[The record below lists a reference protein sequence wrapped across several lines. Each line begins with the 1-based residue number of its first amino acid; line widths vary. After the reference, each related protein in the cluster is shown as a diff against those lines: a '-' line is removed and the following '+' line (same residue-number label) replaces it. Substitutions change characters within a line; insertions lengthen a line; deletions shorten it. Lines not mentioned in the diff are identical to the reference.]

1 MTYRVVRLRD
11 GRIVHV
17 GPDRRGLLHGDFG
30 FDWTSAALVGMGE
43 GVGQTENLLG
53 VAMMIGAGVGGLT
66 GAGIAWFSVKT
77 LEFLYK
83 KIKNSDTLTG
93 EALRKANIK

>member
-1 MTYRVVRLRD
+1 MVYRTVRLRD

-30 FDWTSAALVGMGE
+30 FDWTSAALVGMGTGSKDSE
-43 GVGQTENLLG
+43 VLLPL
-53 VAMMIGAGVGGLT
+53 AMMIGAGVGGLS
-66 GAGIAWFSVKT
+66 GAGIAWFGVKT

-93 EALRKANIK
+93 EALRK